1 MFTNLNEFERN
12 ITDGRESHQGLKN
25 SYVSF
30 NNLLMSWGKSLE
42 NQVQQISDWMIH
54 LFKYASYEIKN
65 SKELIKKTNEIEA
78 KYVGFKKSLDY
89 KKEKLY

>member
-1 MFTNLNEFERN
+1 
-12 ITDGRESHQGLKN
+12 
-25 SYVSF
+25 
-30 NNLLMSWGKSLE
+30 
-42 NQVQQISDWMIH
+42 MIH

>member
-42 NQVQQISDWMIH
+42 NQVQQISDW
-54 LFKYASYEIKN
+54 
-65 SKELIKKTNEIEA
+65 
-78 KYVGFKKSLDY
+78 
-89 KKEKLY
+89 